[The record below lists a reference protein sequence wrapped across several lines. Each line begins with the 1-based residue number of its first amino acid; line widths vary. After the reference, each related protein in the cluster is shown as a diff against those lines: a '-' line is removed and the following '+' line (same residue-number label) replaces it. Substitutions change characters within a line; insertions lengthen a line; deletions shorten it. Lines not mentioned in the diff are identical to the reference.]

1 MVLSGSLQPAFDEID
16 GLKEL
21 LPAEYG
27 GTNGHFDEIF
37 GKSIKGLRK
46 KIILTVHPNGCKRAI
61 NELYALR
68 KVINL
73 R

>member
-46 KIILTVHPNGCKRAI
+46 KIIRMGAREP
-61 NELYALR
+61 
-68 KVINL
+68 
-73 R
+73 